1 MNRFVRCFLLT
12 LALAVSPPLLLQA
25 REPTQ
30 ATLNLKDV
38 DIGVLIQA
46 VSEMTGRGFIVDPKV
61 QGKVSK
67 QPPGH
72 AQSHREL
79 NELTEAGKYRIEP
92 KHARREANR
101 RTER

>member
-1 MNRFVRCFLLT
+1 MASFFCHAVAVTKQVRLERFVGRDVATNPQPPQASLKCCQSQVAKPRGEILSALL
-12 LALAVSPPLLLQA
+12 S
-25 REPTQ
+25 
-30 ATLNLKDV
+30 
-38 DIGVLIQA
+38 
-46 VSEMTGRGFIVDPKV
+46 
-61 QGKVSK
+61 SK